1 MSAEEWGSRISMEL
15 TDEAVDE
22 VNLSVALSN

>member
-1 MSAEEWGSRISMEL
+1 MEL

-22 VNLSVALSN
+22 VDLSVALSNQLRRSALVDRT